1 MLLKSSFDYV
11 VFDVFDVENTLD
23 ESEHVGIE
31 VVVSKIENGAKVEI
45 NNSDYTI
52 TGEFYTTDDKP
63 YFVMDLNGYK
73 PNFYFMTSDEM
84 LDTFIIDGYDPKQ
97 KKKDDISSILELLN
111 KIELNTR
118 N

>member
-1 MLLKSSFDYV
+1 MLLKSSLDYV

-23 ESEHVGIE
+23 ESEHDGIE
-31 VVVSKIENGAKVEI
+31 VVVSKIEDGAKVEI